1 MRFRLFA
8 PFILIFC
15 LFIGLTPPAL
25 AQQTTSG
32 LVTENAA
39 TVASKA
45 ASTSASAAAWS
56 ASSALTT
63 PVVARPASS
72 SAASA
77 AASAPPARHANAAPL
92 WTLEGLRAADPVLGL
107 ALLMIVAILLA
118 EGLHRLW
125 RLPRSCG
132 HMITGAIASPLLLRL
147 LDRHELDVWK
157 PVIDLA
163 VGALLFELG
172 SRIRPRWLLDNPWM
186 TLGCVMQAL
195 LCGAGVGAAL
205 LWFGAS
211 PLSAAVAAAVSMST
225 SPVIVPSVVHEIR
238 SRGQVTERLLM
249 MTAVNSVLAVLAL
262 KVLWVVLAGGATATT
277 TADWWPAIA
286 SALQV
291 VLGSLFLG
299 LGCGLALD
307 RLSPFVRGT
316 PAMPVLQI
324 GLVITASMAATQWTL
339 SPLLALL
346 SAGVTARALM
356 THGLTVEP
364 HLGSAGAVLNVLLF
378 ISMGLLFTLDG
389 IWLLWPWVLAL
400 IVARLLGTALGVG
413 LLSRASGLSWRQG
426 GALTLALQPMSSLA
440 VLLAAD
446 TLGWSSQLPGVDA
459 DTLRIMLIAGTL
471 MQITGPV
478 WTHWSLEKLA
488 HETDLTINGGK
499 K

>member
-1 MRFRLFA
+1 MA
-8 PFILIFC
+8 
-15 LFIGLTPPAL
+15 GLTQPVL
-25 AQQTTSG
+25 AQQTNPSPHFDQTA
-32 LVTENAA
+32 L
-39 TVASKA
+39 A
-45 ASTSASAAAWS
+45 ASGAAASSVWAASSTASSASTVVVESLSPSASAAA
-56 ASSALTT
+56 
-63 PVVARPASS
+63 
-72 SAASA
+72 AASA
-77 AASAPPARHANAAPL
+77 VLAPPARAKGAPL

-107 ALLMIVAILLA
+107 AILMIVAILLA

-157 PVIDLA
+157 PLIDLA

-172 SRIRPRWLLDNPWM
+172 TRIRPRWLLDNPWF
-186 TLGCVMQAL
+186 TLGCVLQAL
-195 LCGAGVGAAL
+195 LCGAGVAGAL

-262 KVLWVVLAGGATATT
+262 KVLWVALAGGATMASA

-299 LGCGLALD
+299 VACGLALD

-346 SAGVTARALM
+346 AAGVTARARM

-389 IWLLWPWVLAL
+389 VWMLWPWVLAL
-400 IVARLLGTALGVG
+400 IAARLLGTALGVG
-413 LLSRASGLSWRQG
+413 LLARTSGLSWRQG

-488 HETDLTINGGK
+488 HETDLTVINGGK